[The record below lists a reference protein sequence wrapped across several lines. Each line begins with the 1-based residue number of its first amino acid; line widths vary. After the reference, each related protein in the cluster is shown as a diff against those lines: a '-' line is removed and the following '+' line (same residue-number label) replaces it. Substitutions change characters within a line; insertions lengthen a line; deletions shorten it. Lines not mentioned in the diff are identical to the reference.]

1 MDDTLNMRI
10 TSYWQ
15 RLKYEANVFVMD
27 HGMFRA
33 LYWNKT
39 EIAPGVHRSN
49 YPTEARIRRLKRQG
63 IDTILSLR
71 GDFDG
76 PFNALERDACALHGI
91 TLHFA
96 PLGAREAPTADRIRL
111 LMEKFTFIERP
122 FLMHCKSGADR
133 AGLASAIY
141 LIAIEGK
148 SVAEAKKMLSIRFIH
163 FKWTKTGILDMFLDL
178 YEARLEKGAIGFQD
192 WVEQE
197 YDPDALTKMFAT
209 RRFTN
214 R

>member
-1 MDDTLNMRI
+1 MRI
-10 TSYWQ
+10 TSLWQ
-15 RLKYEANVFVMD
+15 RLKYEVIVFVMD

-49 YPTEARIRRLKRQG
+49 YPTHARIRRFKRQG
-63 IDTILSLR
+63 IETILSLR

-76 PFNALERDACALHGI
+76 PFNALERDACARHGI
-91 TLHFA
+91 TLHYA
-96 PLGAREAPTADRIRL
+96 PLGAREAPTAARIRL
-111 LMEKFTFIERP
+111 LLEKFNVIDRP

-148 SVAEAKKMLSIRFIH
+148 SVAEAKKMLSVRFIH
-163 FKWTKTGILDMFLDL
+163 FKWTKTGILDLFLDL
-178 YEARLEKGAIGFQD
+178 YQARLEKGEIAFQD

-197 YDPDALTKMFAT
+197 YDPDQLTQMFAK
-209 RRFTN
+209 RRSTN